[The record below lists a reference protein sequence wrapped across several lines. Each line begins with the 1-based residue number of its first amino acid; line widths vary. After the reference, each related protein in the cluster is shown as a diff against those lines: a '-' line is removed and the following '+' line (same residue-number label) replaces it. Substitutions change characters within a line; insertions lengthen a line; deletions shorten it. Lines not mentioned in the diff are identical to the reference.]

1 MAKVRGKY
9 ASPAQAERRKRIL
22 RETLKLLQEASPA
35 DISMAQIAELS
46 DVSTKTLYNLFK
58 SRNGLLLAAA
68 AQTRADTQSSADVM
82 SAPSGISRILELT
95 RRTMDIFERSPE
107 FMESAISVVVGIS
120 AEDEAEHHRVGM
132 TQKWFHEALLIAE
145 SEDQLLPG
153 TDCMQLSQLLTASQ
167 WGVTLMWQKG
177 LIPMETLKR
186 QAMIRHCLDLMP
198 FCRMET
204 RKWLDDLLASML
216 ESTRNGAGGRQ
227 TFEARIDTDLKK
239 RGSSHINVQPQ

>member
-1 MAKVRGKY
+1 MAKVRGRY

-22 RETLKLLQEASPA
+22 RETLKLLQVTSSA

-68 AQTRADTQSSADVM
+68 AQTRADTQSSANVM
-82 SAPSGISRILELT
+82 SAPAGISRILELT
-95 RRTMDIFERSPE
+95 RRTMDTFESSPE
-107 FMESAISVVVGIS
+107 FMESAMSVVVGIS

-132 TQKWFHEALLIAE
+132 TQKWFHEALLVAE
-145 SEDQLLPG
+145 SKDQLMLG
-153 TDCMQLSQLLTASQ
+153 TDCTQLSQLLAASQ

-177 LIPMETLKR
+177 LISLDTLRRHAIIK
-186 QAMIRHCLDLMP
+186 HCLDLMP

-204 RKWLDDLLASML
+204 REWLDDLLASMM
-216 ESTRNGAGGRQ
+216 ESTRDGAGNLE
-227 TFEARIDTDLKK
+227 TFEARMA
-239 RGSSHINVQPQ
+239 S

>member
-22 RETLKLLQEASPA
+22 RETLKLLASESPS

-68 AQTRADTQSSADVM
+68 AQTRADTQSSANVM
-82 SAPSGISRILELT
+82 SAPAGISRILELT
-95 RRTMDIFERSPE
+95 RRTMDTFKQSPE
-107 FMESAISVVVGIS
+107 FMESAMSIVVGIS
-120 AEDEAEHHRVGM
+120 AEDEAEHHRVGI
-132 TQKWFHEALLIAE
+132 TQQWFYEALLVAE

-153 TDCMQLSQLLTASQ
+153 TDCMQLSQLLAASQ

-177 LIPMETLKR
+177 LISLETLRR
-186 QAMIRHCLDLMP
+186 QAIIKHCLDLMP
-198 FCRMET
+198 FCCTET
-204 RKWLDDLLASML
+204 ADWLNELLC
-216 ESTRNGAGGRQ
+216 STMKAPGNGSSTAIAA
-227 TFEARIDTDLKK
+227 EARMAI
-239 RGSSHINVQPQ
+239 

>member
-1 MAKVRGKY
+1 MAKARGRY

-68 AQTRADTQSSADVM
+68 AQTRADTQNSANVM
-82 SAPSGISRILELT
+82 SAPAGISRILELT
-95 RRTMDIFERSPE
+95 RRTMDTFEKSPE
-107 FMESAISVVVGIS
+107 FMESAMSIVVGIS
-120 AEDEAEHHRVGM
+120 AEDEAEHHRVGS
-132 TQKWFHEALLIAE
+132 TQTWFHEALLVAE
-145 SEDQLLPG
+145 SEGQLIPG
-153 TDCMQLSQLLTASQ
+153 TDCTQLSQLLAASQ

-177 LIPMETLKR
+177 LISLETLRR
-186 QAMIRHCLDLMP
+186 QAIIKHCLDLMP

-204 RKWLDDLLASML
+204 CEWLDALLASMM
-216 ESTRNGAGGRQ
+216 ESTRNGAGNIQ
-227 TFEARIDTDLKK
+227 TFEARMA
-239 RGSSHINVQPQ
+239 S